1 MPALSPEQFVIALYR
16 CCLGRDPEPEGLA
29 DWSESIRRQSDPTVA
44 LAGIIASDEFQ
55 NHRAASAGGSERI
68 IALATQAQHALGRT
82 MRVVDVGAQLLGL
95 GSNPYDPLARYAAL
109 DIVGFDPLEER
120 LAQRL
125 KAEGKEGL
133 TLLPY
138 TIGDGESH
146 VLHVNNDDATSSLF
160 PLHVAQN
167 ALFNHISG
175 LQTVEKRTVKTERL
189 DDVLPPGD
197 VDFLKLDVQGAELM
211 VLRSSQRTLERTAVV
226 HCEVEF
232 SPIYEGQPLYP
243 EVQVFLNQHGFE
255 LIDLLVSGRYHY
267 VQPETA
273 PAPDRLIWADA
284 VFFRG
289 TDDPD
294 TLHAQSVIA
303 AAVYG
308 KPTLAAHLMFRA
320 SGQTM
325 PPSA

>member
-16 CCLGRDPEPEGLA
+16 SCLGREPDPEGLA
-29 DWSESIRRQSDPTVA
+29 NWTGLIRQQGDPTVV
-44 LAGIIASDEFQ
+44 LAGIMASDEYR
-55 NHRAASAGGSERI
+55 NRLGAGTGGSERS
-68 IALATQAQHALGRT
+68 IALATEAQRALGRT

-109 DIVGFDPLEER
+109 DIIGFDPLEER
-120 LAQRL
+120 LAERV

-138 TIGDGESH
+138 TIGNGESH

-211 VLRSSQRTLERTAVV
+211 VLRSAQRTLERTAVV

-243 EVQVFLNQHGFE
+243 EVQMFLNQHGFE
-255 LIDLLVSGRYHY
+255 LIDLLVPVRYQY

-273 PAPDRLIWADA
+273 PAHDRLIWADA
-284 VFFRG
+284 VFFRT

-294 TLHAQSVIA
+294 TLNAQSVIA
-303 AAVYG
+303 AAVYD
-308 KPTLAAHLMFRA
+308 KPTLAAHLTFRA
-320 SGQTM
+320 SGRTR
-325 PPSA
+325 PPSV